1 MFIPPFVGHLGVLP
15 AQTLNSRLKVFQT
28 TQVVC
33 IWASKPSMGKLVDVN
48 SQGKYCSTSLGDK
61 VIFFTVFLRSGWL
74 LIDPH
79 TECRALWE
87 RSPSFT

>member
-1 MFIPPFVGHLGVLP
+1 MFISPFAGHLGVLP
-15 AQTLNSRLKVFQT
+15 ARTLNSRLKVFQT

-33 IWASKPSMGKLVDVN
+33 IWASKPSMDVN
-48 SQGKYCSTSLGDK
+48 SQGKYCSISLGDK
-61 VIFFTVFLRSGWL
+61 VIFFTVFLRSGLL

-79 TECRALWE
+79 TVCRALWE